1 MCVRDLIDLW
11 LEENGIVT
19 EFGTARFPN
28 PIQILIP
35 EHTDDYDNRVYLWHL
50 RYRLKGKMESY
61 RIEDPKFF
69 ERLEE
74 LRDESPLLQP

>member
-1 MCVRDLIDLW
+1 MHVRDLINLW
-11 LEENGIVT
+11 LEENEIVT
-19 EFGTARFPN
+19 EFGTAQFPN

-35 EHTDDYDNRVYLWHL
+35 EHANGYDNRVHLWHL

-61 RIEDPKFF
+61 RIEDPKLF

-74 LRDESPLLQP
+74 LRDEDPLLQS